1 MPLEWFPKA
10 FLLYAG
16 FIPGPAFLPVTQADI
31 YKADFTKTLPD
42 VLMLISFALKKHKK
56 IEVKGSYTAGLMI
69 VFAFQICMHF
79 LTLIFNP
86 KQKQYSRS

>member
-1 MPLEWFPKA
+1 VVPKGIS
-10 FLLYAG
+10 FIRR
-16 FIPGPAFLPVTQADI
+16 FIPGHAFLPVTQADI
-31 YKADFTKTLPD
+31 YKADFTKILPD

-56 IEVKGSYTAGLMI
+56 IEVKGIYTAGLMI